1 MLARR
6 FTLVAMTTLAD
17 LKPDKRN
24 ARKHTPRNV
33 GMIEASLQRDGF
45 GRSVLLASDGTIIA
59 GNATIDAAAAAGIE
73 DVLVVES
80 DGRRVIAVKRTDV
93 DPGSTEFHNLA
104 IADNRSAELAE
115 WDADVL
121 AGLTEDMDLSA
132 FFRDDELLEALRQ
145 VPDFEPVGID
155 EQGRL
160 DEKQMHTCPECGHVF

>member
-1 MLARR
+1 
-6 FTLVAMTTLAD
+6 MTTLAD